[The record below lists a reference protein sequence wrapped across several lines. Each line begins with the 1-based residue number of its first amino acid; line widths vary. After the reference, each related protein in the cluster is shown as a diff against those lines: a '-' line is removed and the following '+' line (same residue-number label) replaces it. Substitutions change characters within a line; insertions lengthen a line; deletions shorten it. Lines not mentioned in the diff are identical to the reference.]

1 MHQRLFIFLPKIV
14 NMWSME
20 TTNKGKIV
28 GIGKIGMNSSIS
40 KEDALNIDDLKN
52 SLLSIHQLCDKDHLS
67 KKRIL
72 MFVYF
77 FYYFCLWLLIF
88 WLSFDACFLL
98 EFWLSL
104 IIMFDSY
111 DDCIWELCW
120 LSLMIVFLLSFFLAM
135 MIVFKS
141 YVDCLWWL
149 ILMIVFEGYVD
160 YWLLLMIFFLIIY
173 FEFFIL
179 DMYFCGCK
187 IVFLMPFGINWLSY
201 IATSGNI
208 FSFRPWNDTCTVRHS
223 LLF

>member
-1 MHQRLFIFLPKIV
+1 LIAIAPNTWRQKHKSLFIFLPKIV

-160 YWLLLMIFFLIIY
+160 YWLLLMIFFSYYIFWIFY
-173 FEFFIL
+173 IR
-179 DMYFCGCK
+179 Y
-187 IVFLMPFGINWLSY
+187 VFLWVQN
-201 IATSGNI
+201 
-208 FSFRPWNDTCTVRHS
+208 SF
-223 LLF
+223 F